1 MMKRIWPLLKWFCI
15 LWGAVTF
22 VVTVTFFVRATFIG
36 GQREGLFGAMVPSS
50 STVISKAEAH
60 TYLEQCDLGESHVLE
75 VVHSYKSERAFG
87 NDHLDAHE
95 LRIGN
100 VPTEKLV
107 PHSDGT
113 GWYRCDQLDGVLADA
128 VDFVSDWAQSG
139 ETSWFPSKAQL
150 LTSDYLA
157 FPSTI
162 YCHGTR
168 PSTAVIFFFRPADG
182 TLFYIDSNT

>member
-1 MMKRIWPLLKWFCI
+1 MKRIWPAVKLFLMI
-15 LWGAVTF
+15 WGAVSF
-22 VVTVTFFVRATFIG
+22 LLTVTFFVHATFFVE
-36 GQREGLFGAMVPSS
+36 QRDGLFGPTVPSS
-50 STVISKAEAH
+50 SIVISKAEAH
-60 TYLEQCDLGESHVLE
+60 TYLEQCDLRESHVLE
-75 VVHSYKSERAFG
+75 VVHSYMPERAFG
-87 NDHLDAHE
+87 NDHLEAHE
-95 LRIGN
+95 IRIGN

-107 PHSDGT
+107 PDSDGT

-139 ETSWFPSKAQL
+139 ESSWFPSKAQL

-168 PSTAVIFFFRPADG
+168 PFTAVIFFFRPADG